1 MVPPDGLCHYLYYSD
16 VVVSEG
22 ALHGSRVDTSWRMFR
37 AEIHNRNTTKGGIAF
52 DINFVNAQHFE
63 DPKVIMELNA
73 LASMNMRNYG
83 LLNVVTKAR
92 NLVALVDKAKQLL
105 QKFKDIQGNNHDKK
119 TIIAI
124 GLYDYNAYGAW
135 NIYQSQFKSAVED
148 SMADTVIA
156 LSSTGWQGSD
166 EMCYAAP
173 PSAFDSS
180 TFGEPA
186 KSVAKA
192 YPDLKNHATLVAA
205 DVQYSNSQAKLGLSF
220 ELGTLYYKMDNPAS
234 QLDAI
239 AYAKCK
245 RYGVTHLDIV
255 ACTNFLLT
263 RQLTA
268 GVKVGHAPGQRFFV
282 YLWDDKLSLDL
293 KVGSLKR
300 SSNLRGDMSW
310 LLLNTHLGDMTEKCE
325 FDPFHRVKVIK
336 NELFR
341 IP

>member
-1 MVPPDGLCHYLYYSD
+1 
-16 VVVSEG
+16 
-22 ALHGSRVDTSWRMFR
+22 MFR
-37 AEIHNRNTTKGGIAF
+37 TEIHNRNTTKGGIAF
-52 DINFVNAQHFE
+52 DINFVNAQHLD
-63 DPKVIMELNA
+63 DPKVRMELNA

-124 GLYDYNAYGAW
+124 GLYDYNADGAW
-135 NIYQSQFKSAVED
+135 NIYQSQFKSAVEVVPQSNDGEEPAWAPFVCRD

-156 LSSTGWQGSD
+156 ISSTGWQGSD

-255 ACTNFLLT
+255 
-263 RQLTA
+263 
-268 GVKVGHAPGQRFFV
+268 
-282 YLWDDKLSLDL
+282 
-293 KVGSLKR
+293 
-300 SSNLRGDMSW
+300 
-310 LLLNTHLGDMTEKCE
+310 
-325 FDPFHRVKVIK
+325 
-336 NELFR
+336 
-341 IP
+341 